1 MEEQLTIEQLPQAL
15 REKLNETI
23 EKHPTVINLRKQI
36 EQCLKKGDYVGM
48 AQAMGKISEI
58 QKLVETE
65 YLKKNSVVV
74 KRLET
79 FKSEMSED
87 DQDRMSVNANM
98 IIMLADILEM
108 CCIEIN
114 EIVKKYQPEY
124 RIEMFD
130 DMERLAKS
138 CYEQIR
144 FMWKNTDDYYQS
156 TFSYEADNVRMMIVN
171 KVKSLLRKVYKHN
184 ERKAV

>member
-1 MEEQLTIEQLPQAL
+1 
-15 REKLNETI
+15 
-23 EKHPTVINLRKQI
+23 
-36 EQCLKKGDYVGM
+36 
-48 AQAMGKISEI
+48 
-58 QKLVETE
+58 
-65 YLKKNSVVV
+65 
-74 KRLET
+74 
-79 FKSEMSED
+79 MSED

-114 EIVKKYQPEY
+114 EIVQKYQPEY

-130 DMERLAKS
+130 DMEKLAKS

-156 TFSYEADNVRMMIVN
+156 TFSYEADNVRKMIVN
-171 KVKSLLRKVYKHN
+171 KVKSLLRKVYEHK